1 MENEGTANDYLRSHF
16 LTVFMELHILAA
28 QSWLENEDENE
39 SPISVEDIVNL
50 LNTMRVGS
58 QYLAYKRYTDPDF
71 EKKMRR
77 Y

>member
-1 MENEGTANDYLRSHF
+1 
-16 LTVFMELHILAA
+16 MELHILAA

-58 QYLAYKRYTDPDF
+58 QYLTYKRYTDPNF